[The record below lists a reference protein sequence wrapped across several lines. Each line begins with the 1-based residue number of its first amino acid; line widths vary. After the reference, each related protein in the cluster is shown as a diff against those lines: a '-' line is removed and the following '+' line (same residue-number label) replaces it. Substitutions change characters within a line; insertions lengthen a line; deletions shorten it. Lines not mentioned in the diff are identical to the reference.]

1 MIKLFTFGVVLGL
14 AASVGVLYA
23 FPAVDLERES
33 SIVSVQPNGG
43 TRERFQVA
51 LPADRLMAGRG
62 GRSSYPTDMLWPETL
77 ASLPAD
83 VELFKVRDEQSRV
96 VGIGSRL
103 VVRGDAPYVEWALH
117 LPARGTMYLNID
129 GRPAAEGGRRG
140 TLRGGTREFLGR
152 SGFAGERFL
161 SAEGKDAGEGILEL
175 VTITI
180 AEAEQ
185 SATERMEEAAQ

>member
-23 FPAVDLERES
+23 FPVVNLEREA

-62 GRSSYPTDMLWPETL
+62 GRSGYPEDLHWPETL

-103 VVRGDAPYVEWALH
+103 VVRGDEPYVEWALH

-129 GRPAAEGGRRG
+129 GRAAAEGGRRG
-140 TLRGGTREFLGR
+140 VLRGGTREFVDRGGL
-152 SGFAGERFL
+152 AAERFL
-161 SAEGKDAGEGILEL
+161 PAEGKGAGEGLLEL
-175 VTITI
+175 VTISI
-180 AEAEQ
+180 AEAAQTPEEFV
-185 SATERMEEAAQ
+185 AEAAP